1 MMWSKIQDTPLA
13 REVQLR
19 LEQNRVNG
27 CAYHNAEH
35 VDSMYRYLE
44 ESEQPYSEALDWAV
58 LFHDSVYDDRPDK
71 ESRSAALFLELRD
84 KHSGFGMND
93 LAAVD
98 VCSLILD
105 TNEHLVSTMRPLESS
120 AIIRADLHALT
131 SAASTIRNYV
141 LLLQE
146 ACNLY
151 KTTDKQ
157 TAKASQSFM
166 FGLQERARLNSR
178 TRDVT
183 HASFYR
189 KVLDGISLTI
199 HLSEE
204 IINE

>member
-1 MMWSKIQDTPLA
+1 MWSKIQDTPLA
-13 REVQLR
+13 REVQLI
-19 LEQNRVNG
+19 LEQNRANG
-27 CAYHNAEH
+27 CTYHNSEH
-35 VDSMYRYLE
+35 VNAMYQYLE
-44 ESEQPYSEALDWAV
+44 ESEQPYSETLDWAV
-58 LFHDSVYDDRPDK
+58 LFHDSVYDAQPYK

-84 KHSGFGMND
+84 EHSGFGMND

-141 LLLQE
+141 LLLEE

-166 FGLQERARLNSR
+166 FGLQERVRINSR
-178 TRDVT
+178 TRDT
-183 HASFYR
+183 AHAAFYR